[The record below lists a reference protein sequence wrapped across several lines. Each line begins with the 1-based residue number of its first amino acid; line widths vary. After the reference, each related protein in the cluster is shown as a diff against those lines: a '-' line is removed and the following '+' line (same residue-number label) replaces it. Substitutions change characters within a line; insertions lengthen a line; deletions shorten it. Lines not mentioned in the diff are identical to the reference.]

1 MNHAMINLIMPL
13 IARFIRMPIYAI
25 IISLPRIVRKPVS
38 FANVKIHQLKFTGA
52 RRMQASGVVKPTG

>member
-38 FANVKIHQLKFTGA
+38 IANVKTHLK
-52 RRMQASGVVKPTG
+52 